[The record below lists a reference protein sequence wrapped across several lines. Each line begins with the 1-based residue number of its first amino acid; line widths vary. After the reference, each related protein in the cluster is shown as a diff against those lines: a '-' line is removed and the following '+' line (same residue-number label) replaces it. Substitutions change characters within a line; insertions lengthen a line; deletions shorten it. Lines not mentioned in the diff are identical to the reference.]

1 MGPRTLAITDI
12 EKIAQLRKKVRIMGG
27 KESMFYYEKKLQ
39 YPVKVSTCNPM
50 LAKFLIEQYG
60 GADGELAAALRYMN
74 QRYSIPD
81 KVIGLLNDISME
93 EFSHLEMIATM
104 IYKLTKDATPEQMV
118 AAGLGDHFVNHDHA
132 LFYQNAAGVPW
143 TASYIAAKGDPIAD
157 LYEDIAAE
165 EKARATYQW
174 LIDISDDPDIN
185 DSLKF
190 LREREIVHSLR
201 FREAVEIL
209 KDEQGQKKFF

>member
-1 MGPRTLAITDI
+1 MW
-12 EKIAQLRKKVRIMGG
+12 V
-27 KESMFYYEKKLQ
+27 YEKKLQ
-39 YPVKVSTCNPM
+39 YPVRVSKCDPLM
-50 LAKFLIEQYG
+50 AKFLLEQYG
-60 GADGELAAALRYMN
+60 GADGELAAALRYLN

-81 KVIGLLNDISME
+81 KVIGLLTDIGTE
-93 EFSHLEMIATM
+93 EFAHLEMIATM
-104 IYKLTKDATPEQMV
+104 VYKLTKDATPEQMR
-118 AAGLGDHFVNHDHA
+118 AAGLGDHFAAHDNA
-132 LFYQNAAGVPW
+132 LFYQNASGVPW
-143 TASYIAAKGDPIAD
+143 TAAYIQAKGDPIAD

-174 LIDISDDPDIN
+174 LIDLTDDVDLQ

-209 KDEQGQKKFF
+209 KEKRDEKIYY

>member
-1 MGPRTLAITDI
+1 
-12 EKIAQLRKKVRIMGG
+12 
-27 KESMFYYEKKLQ
+27 
-39 YPVKVSTCNPM
+39 M

-60 GADGELAAALRYMN
+60 GADGELAAALRYLN
-74 QRYSIPD
+74 QRYTIPD
-81 KVIGLLNDISME
+81 QVAGLLTDIGTE
-93 EFSHLEMIATM
+93 ELAHLEMIATM
-104 IYKLTKDATPEQMV
+104 VYKLTKDATPEQMKE
-118 AAGLGDHFVNHDHA
+118 AGLGSHYADHDKA
-132 LFYQNAAGVPW
+132 LFYHNAAGSPW
-143 TASYIAAKGDPIAD
+143 TATYIQAKGDPIAD

-174 LIDISDDPDIN
+174 LINMSDDPEIN

-209 KDEQGQKKFF
+209 KEEKNKQVYF

>member
-1 MGPRTLAITDI
+1 
-12 EKIAQLRKKVRIMGG
+12 
-27 KESMFYYEKKLQ
+27 
-39 YPVKVSTCNPM
+39 M
-50 LAKFLIEQYG
+50 LAKYLIEQYG

-74 QRYSIPD
+74 QRYTIPD
-81 KVIGLLNDISME
+81 KVVGLLTDIATE

-104 IYKLTKDATPEQMV
+104 IYKLTKDATPEMLKE
-118 AAGLGDHFVNHDHA
+118 AGLGEHYANHDSA
-132 LFYQNAAGVPW
+132 LFYQNAAGSPF
-143 TASYIAAKGDPIAD
+143 TATYIQAKGDPIAD

-174 LIDISDDPDIN
+174 LIDLSDDTDLN

-209 KDEQGQKKFF
+209 KDDRDSQKIF